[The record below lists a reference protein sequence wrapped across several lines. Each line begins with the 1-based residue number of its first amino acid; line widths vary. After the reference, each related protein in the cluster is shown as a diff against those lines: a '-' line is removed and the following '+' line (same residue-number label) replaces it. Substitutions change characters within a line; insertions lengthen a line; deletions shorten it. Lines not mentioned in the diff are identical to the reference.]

1 MHYCSVCKKD
11 FDSETPSVLTMGR
24 SMTPRY
30 ICPECEALM
39 DEAVR
44 ASEPETAKNAIA
56 KLGDILATS
65 DSEDTPVILAV
76 TSHLDRA
83 KKRAQQIEDGTYD
96 FSLDEEEGE
105 EFELTED
112 LLETE
117 EDRELD
123 RREEEQEK
131 RLNNFLN
138 WAWLGI
144 GIAVV
149 GYIIYL
155 IVSRFL

>member
-1 MHYCSVCKKD
+1 
-11 FDSETPSVLTMGR
+11 MGR

-39 DEAVR
+39 DEAIG
-44 ASEPETAKNAIA
+44 ATDPEAIRGAIA
-56 KLGDILATS
+56 RLGDLLAAS
-65 DSEDTPVILAV
+65 DIDDGPVIHAV
-76 TSHLDRA
+76 TSHLDHA

-131 RLNNFLN
+131 RLNTFLN

-144 GIAVV
+144 GVGVV

-155 IVSRFL
+155 IVSRFF

>member
-1 MHYCSVCKKD
+1 MHYCSVCQKD
-11 FDSETPSVLTMGR
+11 FDLETPSVLTMGR

-39 DEAVR
+39 DEAIR
-44 ASEPETAKNAIA
+44 ATSATASREAIA
-56 KLGDILATS
+56 KLGEILATS
-65 DSEDTPVILAV
+65 DSDDTPVILAV
-76 TSHLDRA
+76 TSHLEEAKQRA
-83 KKRAQQIEDGTYD
+83 DAIEAGTYD
-96 FSLDEEEGE
+96 FSLDERETE

-112 LLETE
+112 MLETE

-131 RLNNFLN
+131 KLNNFLN
-138 WAWLGI
+138 WAWL
-144 GIAVV
+144 VV
-149 GYIIYL
+149 GVGLVAYIVFM

>member
-30 ICPECEALM
+30 ICPECESLM
-39 DEAVR
+39 DEAIGATDPIVAR
-44 ASEPETAKNAIA
+44 SAIA
-56 KLGDILATS
+56 RLGDLLASS
-65 DSEDTPVILAV
+65 DIDDGPVIHAV
-76 TSHLDRA
+76 TSHLDQA
-83 KKRAQQIEDGTYD
+83 KERAQQIEDGTYD

-112 LLETE
+112 MLETE

-131 RLNNFLN
+131 RLNTFLN

-144 GIAVV
+144 GIGVV
-149 GYIIYL
+149 GYVIYL
-155 IVSRFL
+155 IISRFF